1 MCVWRGECITGLLG
15 GTPDPRSCCTHLDP
29 DSPPQRSKSPHQ
41 KFLHSDT
48 IKFSETPPTPVE
60 PLHLKLQSPSKLSG
74 IPLELS
80 NSRTP
85 RNPQTQIELK
95 VSQNSVEFPTL
106 NFLAPNSEDPSN
118 SREMPGLSG
127 ILKSCP
133 QKPIKTPKPLKKT
146 SKLKSPQFNR
156 MPKLGTI
163 PPNSVD
169 PQTLDTQIQ

>member
-1 MCVWRGECITGLLG
+1 MHNWTVGGHARPWVLLHTFVQ
-15 GTPDPRSCCTHLDP
+15 GTLTHLP
-29 DSPPQRSKSPHQ
+29 KGQSHHAQ

-48 IKFSETPPTPVE
+48 LQFSETPTPVE
-60 PLHLKLQSPSKLSG
+60 SLHLKLKSPSKLSG
-74 IPLELS
+74 TPLELS

-95 VSQNSVEFPTL
+95 VSQNSVESPTL

-127 ILKSCP
+127 ILKFKGIPVLKSP
-133 QKPIKTPKPLKKT
+133 LRPPKFLKT

-156 MPKLGTI
+156 MLKLGTI
-163 PPNSVD
+163 PTNSVD
-169 PQTLDTQIQ
+169 PQTLGTQIQ